1 MTAVTMSVTL
11 ALVLDGIAM
20 STKTPTSLKKALSY
34 RAVEILLIEK
44 RRSDDPDF
52 RGCRKVDQVDQESF
66 VTFGPDRRE
75 LAEEVPEGVP
85 KMKSVRVAE
94 AVLQMKSPFVQRCS
108 GEEGVDEVVPK
119 MKSPF
124 VEKRSSGEGV
134 VHDEKIPVHEKQEDC
149 SARQELKSKHDK
161 KFKVKDVKAETQETI
176 KNAKLK
182 MEHVKIEEH
191 DAHEIEFDFG
201 VVVKDSSSQICSIS
215 EMLNNKQNLQVEH
228 DNLIQ

>member
-85 KMKSVRVAE
+85 KMKSARVAE

-124 VEKRSSGEGV
+124 VEKRSSREGGGGRRVAEIVSNMKSPFVEKDGPNENKGV
-134 VHDEKIPVHEKQEDC
+134 VEVVPKMKSPFVEKCGAGGGVEVVPKMKSPFVEKGISNEK
-149 SARQELKSKHDK
+149 EGIFEIVPKMKSP
-161 KFKVKDVKAETQETI
+161 F
-176 KNAKLK
+176 
-182 MEHVKIEEH
+182 
-191 DAHEIEFDFG
+191 
-201 VVVKDSSSQICSIS
+201 
-215 EMLNNKQNLQVEH
+215 VE
-228 DNLIQ
+228 NRS